1 MLISKDPSWVLKH
14 KIMGRKWPFF
24 AFGCSTSRP
33 FHSILISL
41 EGIVLLPHVSFWWHR
56 ECMPSSKETERN
68 LSSLSLG
75 VGTWCRL
82 SQSIGL
88 TVSRIAILSNCWG
101 EKTMRNGPSLQ
112 MGVRTWEEMQWL
124 LEMSLWHRERV
135 KYAQAS
141 PSILPPMARPCWK
154 LGDGSLENVACRGIH
169 LRANRQWAHWVETRA
184 A

>member
-101 EKTMRNGPSLQ
+101 KKNHEKWAIFTDGSENLGRDAVTIGDVSMAQREGKICTGFSFHPASHGKTLLETRWWESGKCSLQ
-112 MGVRTWEEMQWL
+112 GNTSE
-124 LEMSLWHRERV
+124 S
-135 KYAQAS
+135 K
-141 PSILPPMARPCWK
+141 
-154 LGDGSLENVACRGIH
+154 
-169 LRANRQWAHWVETRA
+169 
-184 A
+184 